1 MSVEETLAK
10 SAGSDYVERQVL
22 CFKLNLA
29 LSQLNFYR
37 GFHILLLHE
46 YALGAGY
53 PNLKGTSLGVAK
65 FSGCLL
71 SSLLIYIAHSISET
85 EIVTLH
91 IG

>member
-1 MSVEETLAK
+1 LSVEETLAK

-53 PNLKGTSLGVAK
+53 PNLKGTCLGVAK

-71 SSLLIYIAHSISET
+71 SGLLIYVAHSISET